1 MSSPTNANQRCQ
13 LARVFDPQRS
23 REELQNWTL
32 EVFQNLSFE
41 DAYHHKQ
48 LGYCG
53 IPASEVAVETL
64 LVGLFEEGKDLLNRA
79 NTFLRLSLDR
89 REQNELDKGIIL
101 ERAALLDWLQYRK
114 DDKKTPRAA
123 VSWHENSFDTGRR
136 VPGKAE
142 VQRALPVYLEAQEY
156 EKLITRFESAGL
168 QAPASLS
175 RIRGQGTMAYVIAK
189 QRLSGEYDQPSVNQ
203 ALKAFLSRS
212 VPKWLGRGHFTTA
225 ARWMKIAHWQYIDD
239 PFASLLRCYD
249 YLSGLAPPEYFAV
262 LRGRPAVPA
271 KQALLANSASR

>member
-1 MSSPTNANQRCQ
+1 MSSATRPNQQRT

-41 DAYHHKQ
+41 DAYHQKQ

-53 IPASEVAVETL
+53 IPASEVAVETM
-64 LVGLFEEGKDLLNRA
+64 LVGLIKDGKDLLNRA

-89 REQNELDKGIIL
+89 RERNELDKGVIF

-123 VSWHENSFDTGRR
+123 VEWYENSFDAERR
-136 VPGKAE
+136 APGKAE

-156 EKLITRFESAGL
+156 EKLLTRFESAGL
-168 QAPASLS
+168 QTPASLS
-175 RIRGQGTMAYVIAK
+175 RIRSQGTMAYVIAK
-189 QRLSGEYDQPSVNQ
+189 QMLGIEYDQPLVIQ
-203 ALKAFLSRS
+203 TLDAFLTRS
-212 VPKWLGRGHFTTA
+212 IPQWLGQGRFTA
-225 ARWMKIAHWQYIDD
+225 AAGWMKIAHWQFVDD
-239 PFASLLRCYD
+239 PIATLLRCYD
-249 YLSGLAPPEYFAV
+249 YLPGLEPPEYSPV
-262 LRGRPAVPA
+262 LRGQPAVR
-271 KQALLANSASR
+271 SE